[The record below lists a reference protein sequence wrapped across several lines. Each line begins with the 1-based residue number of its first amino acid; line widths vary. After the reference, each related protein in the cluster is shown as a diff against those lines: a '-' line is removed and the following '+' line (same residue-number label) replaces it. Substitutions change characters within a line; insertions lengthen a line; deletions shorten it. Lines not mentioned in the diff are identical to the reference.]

1 MEKKV
6 HYRLKRK
13 EKATNLKDR
22 LKYIFVET
30 NKVYELLEGIDY
42 VLSNH
47 EQIHIPVG
55 FETDLRSVPPFL
67 WGICPPFGNFLLGA
81 IVHDYLYVTKDKRG
95 RKFADME
102 MLRISNKLNKNK
114 LDNYTRYFAV
124 RIFGGLYWND
134 IIK

>member
-1 MEKKV
+1 MTYIPSKNGKKWKTANELKVELSDKSILIIEK
-6 HYRLKRK
+6 
-13 EKATNLKDR
+13 
-22 LKYIFVET
+22 
-30 NKVYELLEGIDY
+30 
-42 VLSNH
+42 
-47 EQIHIPVG
+47 G
-55 FETDLRSVPPFL
+55 FETDLSTVPKFL
-67 WGICPPFGNFLLGA
+67 WGIFPPFGNFLIAA
-81 IVHDYLYVTKDKRG
+81 IVHDYLYKTKDKRG